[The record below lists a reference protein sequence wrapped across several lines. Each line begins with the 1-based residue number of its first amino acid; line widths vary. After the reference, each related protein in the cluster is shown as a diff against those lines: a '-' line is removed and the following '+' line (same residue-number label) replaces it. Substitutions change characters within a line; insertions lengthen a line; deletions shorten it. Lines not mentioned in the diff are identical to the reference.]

1 MNRYCWDP
9 GFYTAF
15 SFACVPTGD
24 TRIYYNNHIYIVIY
38 VFFFLYLTNKL
49 HIKMPVPLYNR
60 K

>member
-24 TRIYYNNHIYIVIY
+24 AVKNALFVRV
-38 VFFFLYLTNKL
+38 
-49 HIKMPVPLYNR
+49 R
-60 K
+60 